1 MKLSLLSNLSDNPK
15 PIVVDSNIPDAEIKM
30 TIKDGS
36 VIITTDASGIDDMNF
51 HLLPS
56 FFESVYREDMVK
68 ASIASLIRKI
78 TQVEPRNL
86 LTEQLVDKPKDG
98 MPKMIMWDSS
108 ESYKSEGL
116 TTEDIENLKEE
127 LEVDDISID
136 DDGDDPSEDL
146 EVRIGYA
153 NFDIG
158 PYGPLISKCDGVDT
172 FQQMS
177 RYRFCIGIGKHWF
190 NFTDVRKNL
199 TKLLKLSESGV

>member
-1 MKLSLLSNLSDNPK
+1 LLSSPSGN
-15 PIVVDSNIPDAEIKM
+15 SNTVAEHIHIPDAEIKM

-36 VIITTDASGIDDMNF
+36 VIVTTDASGINDMNF

-56 FFESVYREDMVK
+56 FFESVYREDMIK

-78 TQVEPRNL
+78 PQIEPRNL
-86 LTEQLVDKPKDG
+86 LTEQLVDKPKDNF
-98 MPKMIMWDSS
+98 PKMIMWDSS

-116 TTEDIENLKEE
+116 TSEEIEDLKEE

-136 DDGDDPSEDL
+136 DDGDDLSEDL

-158 PYGPLISKCDGVDT
+158 MYAALIAKCEGVDT